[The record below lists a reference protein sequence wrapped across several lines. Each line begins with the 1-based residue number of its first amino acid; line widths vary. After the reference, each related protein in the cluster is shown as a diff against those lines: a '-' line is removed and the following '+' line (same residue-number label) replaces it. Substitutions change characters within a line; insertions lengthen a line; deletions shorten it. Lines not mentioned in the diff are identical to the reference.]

1 MVLCSIGKVGVIA
14 LTNLPII
21 EWDDRAVA
29 EGGIIRVPYE
39 DIDEIV
45 VDLKAVTKS
54 PLLAPYR
61 DDDQAF
67 NARSAS
73 VLWDR
78 LPDWDVLM
86 PIATSSRIS
95 LQQFVTATLKSGF
108 KKLVVPHRYGYNRQY
123 RFDSLMQFLHGI
135 YDDETWIHVAGGAPE
150 IPDHW
155 MGIWSW
161 SEEEL

>member
-1 MVLCSIGKVGVIA
+1 MIA

-21 EWDDRAVA
+21 EWNDRDDAD
-29 EGGIIRVPYE
+29 GTQMLRVPYD

-45 VDLKAVTKS
+45 ASIRDLCVILPILS
-54 PLLAPYR
+54 PLR
-61 DDDQAF
+61 SDDQAF

-108 KKLVVPHRYGYNRQY
+108 KKLVVPYRYGYNRQY

-135 YDDETWIHVAGGAPE
+135 YDDETWFHVAGGKPE
-150 IPDHW
+150 IPDQW
-155 MGIWSW
+155 PGIWSW